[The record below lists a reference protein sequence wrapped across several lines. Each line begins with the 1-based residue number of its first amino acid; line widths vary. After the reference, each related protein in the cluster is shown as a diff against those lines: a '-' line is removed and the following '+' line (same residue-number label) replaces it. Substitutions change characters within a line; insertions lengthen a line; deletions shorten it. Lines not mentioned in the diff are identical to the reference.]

1 MAAGKKSGRKS
12 QASNDFL
19 EPQAPINLVG
29 TDVGTSRAFNNG
41 AVSVA
46 FELPALSPAATS
58 YTVTSS
64 PGSFTATGSSSP
76 LTVTGLQSNTAYTF
90 TVTATNAAGTSQ
102 ASTASASVTA
112 TTVPATPAAP
122 TVTTSAL
129 KDTVSWIAPATGGKA
144 ISGYTWASSDSKG
157 ATVGSGTTS
166 VEVTQEANTS
176 QTYTVYA
183 TNANGNSVT
192 SDASNSVTT
201 PPFFPP
207 FFPFFPP
214 FFPPYFPFFP
224 FFPFFPPFFPSFGG
238 PSFPRFVYSSK
249 RFKYDILKVVNIKL
263 K

>member
-19 EPQAPINLVG
+19 EPLAPINVAG

-58 YTVTSS
+58 YTVTASTS
-64 PGSFTATGSSSP
+64 QTATGSSSP
-76 LTVTGLQSNTAYTF
+76 IIVTGFSTGATPTF
-90 TVTATNAAGTSQ
+90 TVTATNAAGTSL
-102 ASTASASVTA
+102 SSSASSSVTV
-112 TTVPATPAAP
+112 TTVPATPSAPSVSTAAL
-122 TVTTSAL
+122 A
-129 KDTVSWIAPATGGKA
+129 DTVSWTAPSTGGKT
-144 ISGYTWASSDSKG
+144 ISGYTWASSDSKTG
-157 ATVGSGTTS
+157 TVDGSTLS
-166 VEVTQEANTS
+166 VVVTQEGNTS

-183 TNANGNSVT
+183 TNANGNS
-192 SDASNSVTT
+192 SASNASSSVTT

-214 FFPPYFPFFP
+214 FFPFFPGFGPFFPP
-224 FFPFFPPFFPSFGG
+224 FFPFFPPFFI
-238 PSFPRFVYSSK
+238 YSSK
-249 RFKYDILKVVNIKL
+249 RFKHSILKVLNIKS